1 MGEQHAL
8 DPLGATNTLVL
19 NLSSF
24 TIAMGVYS
32 AETCNRRG
40 LITSLVLTI
49 VLGLAFLGIKTVA
62 YHDKYVDHHIPGAG
76 FSVEDFVI
84 PREIPHF
91 PGRTPPETECHR
103 LKRRSKDDLNP

>member
-1 MGEQHAL
+1 LCRGHAL

-24 TIAMGVYS
+24 TRAMGVYS
-32 AETCNRRG
+32 AESRNRRG
-40 LITSLVLTI
+40 L
-49 VLGLAFLGIKTVA
+49 LAFLGIKTVA
-62 YHDKYVDHHIPGAG
+62 HHDKYVDHHIPGAS

-84 PREIPHF
+84 PREAPHF
-91 PGRTPPETECHR
+91 SGRTPPETECHR